1 MTRWALGVEYDGAR
15 FCGWQSQVGV
25 ATVQDTLEQALAK
38 VACTPIRV
46 VAAGRTDTGVHA
58 LGQVVHFDSDA
69 ERRPEAFVRGT
80 NAHLGCDVAVLWAR
94 VVPDDF
100 HARFS
105 ARARRYRYVWLNR
118 RARPALFRDQLS
130 FDYRP
135 LDAARME
142 AAAAALIGR
151 HDFSAFRAAQCQ
163 AKTPV
168 RTVHSLTIER
178 RGPLVVMV
186 ICADAF
192 LHHMVR
198 NIAGVLAAIGAGER
212 PVAWAAEVLAARE
225 RAMAGITAPPHGLY
239 LEAVEYP
246 ERYDIPVSRGAV
258 GAGLPLNG

>member
-1 MTRWALGVEYDGAR
+1 MTRFALGVEYDGAG
-15 FCGWQSQVGV
+15 FCGWQSQIGV
-25 ATVQDTLEQALAK
+25 ATVQDALERALAQ
-38 VACTPIRV
+38 VACAPIRV

-69 ERRPEAFVRGT
+69 KRRPEAFVRGT
-80 NAHLGCDVAVLWAR
+80 NAHLGADVAVLWAR
-94 VVPDDF
+94 VVPGDF

-105 ARARRYRYVWLNR
+105 ACARRYRYVWLNR

-130 FDYRP
+130 FDHRP
-135 LDAARME
+135 LDAGRMQ
-142 AAAAALIGR
+142 AAAGALVGR

-168 RTVHSLTIER
+168 RTVHSLAIER
-178 RGPLVVMV
+178 HGPLVVMV
-186 ICADAF
+186 IHADAF

-198 NIAGVLAAIGAGER
+198 NIAGVLAVIGAGER
-212 PVAWAAEVLAARE
+212 PLAWAAEVLAGRE

-246 ERYDIPVSRGAV
+246 QRYDIPASRGVV
-258 GAGLPLNG
+258 GAGLPLSG